1 MSNFASTNN
10 RGFQMTFENGWTIS
24 VQFGFGNYC
33 SNINHPDGWY
43 ASKGV
48 EYFSCPDAEIAIW
61 DSFGEYYNFGNDTVK
76 GYCSTDE
83 VAEWITKVSHPEFG
97 STK

>member
-1 MSNFASTNN
+1 
-10 RGFQMTFENGWTIS
+10 MTFENGWTIS

-33 SNINHPDGWY
+33 SNRNHPARMISGNHYGWY
-43 ASKGV
+43 ASKDV

-61 DSFGEYYNFGNDTVK
+61 NSFGEYYNFGHDTVK

>member
-1 MSNFASTNN
+1 MTTFASTNN
-10 RGFQMTFENGWTIS
+10 KGFQMTFENGWTIS

-33 SNINHPDGWY
+33 SNRNHPDGWY
-43 ASKGV
+43 ASKDV
-48 EYFSCPDAEIAIW
+48 ECFSCPDAEIAIW
-61 DSFGEYYNFGNDTVK
+61 DSFGEYYNFEHDTVK